1 MEKHH
6 DDSAKRVSAEYDRLA
21 DIAAR
26 RISLDESSTA
36 SDEGAYTDD
45 DDKSA
50 QYLND
55 LQNKSKDTSE
65 DEKANWSSFD
75 MGRGLLLESQDC
87 LCPVQAWEVMGSSML
102 EAPFSHDSFVKAHE
116 PARFDDI
123 TR

>member
-1 MEKHH
+1 MEKH
-6 DDSAKRVSAEYDRLA
+6 DDSAKRVSDEYDRLA
-21 DIAAR
+21 DVAAR
-26 RISLDESSTA
+26 RLSLDESSSAA
-36 SDEGAYTDD
+36 SDEETHTD

-50 QYLND
+50 QYLHD

-75 MGRGLLLESQDC
+75 MGRDLLLKSQDC